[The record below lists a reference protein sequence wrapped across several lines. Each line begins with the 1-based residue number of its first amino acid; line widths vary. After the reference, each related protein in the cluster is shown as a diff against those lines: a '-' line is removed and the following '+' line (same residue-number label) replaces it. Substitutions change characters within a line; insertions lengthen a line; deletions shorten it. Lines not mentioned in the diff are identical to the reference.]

1 MHVEVHSVGF
11 LFNDFPSCCVGF
23 LKAELLNALILS
35 GCIWIFL
42 EKKLLWDYD
51 IKFLSQSF
59 IFRKWLE
66 EKDVSVLWCL
76 KLSPIY
82 LFIHSFEHFS
92 NLHPVPTPGLDLGLQ
107 RTWQGEETW
116 ICEKHIITGLSAE
129 YFDYLVNLILPT
141 FQNLGLLTHG
151 GLANS
156 LIPQWLTRPKV
167 HFLLILNG
175 SCKGCGLMGA
185 LLWVLSPLR
194 VQAEREPFLGLSLSC
209 GWEVLL
215 WPRQAMVP
223 RCSTR
228 LLRWDTCH
236 FQLPKQVTW
245 PTQGLWTE
253 KHASLMGCTVSHTGV
268 ARDVCYCYRKGE
280 HLAGRRDII
289 HHSIPSSSYKWPKR
303 NQSAKYFNQNC
314 TASECQRQDVN
325 SVLCDCTFHLFTIHH
340 VNIYDAL
347 CQ

>member
-1 MHVEVHSVGF
+1 MTRGKGCFCTLVF
-11 LFNDFPSCCVGF
+11 KIKPN
-23 LKAELLNALILS
+23 LLV
-35 GCIWIFL
+35 
-42 EKKLLWDYD
+42 Y
-51 IKFLSQSF
+51 SF
-59 IFRKWLE
+59 IWT
-66 EKDVSVLWCL
+66 
-76 KLSPIY
+76 
-82 LFIHSFEHFS
+82 FS

-116 ICEKHIITGLSAE
+116 ICEKRITAGLSAE

-156 LIPQWLTRPKV
+156 LIPQWLIRPKV

-185 LLWVLSPLR
+185 LLWVLSSLR

-209 GWEVLL
+209 GCEVLL

-223 RCSTR
+223 RCLVH

-245 PTQGLWTE
+245 PTSRPMGWKACLPHGVHCESHRNGQRCMLLLQERG
-253 KHASLMGCTVSHTGV
+253 ASSWKKGHHTSQ
-268 ARDVCYCYRKGE
+268 YTILILQMTK
-280 HLAGRRDII
+280 
-289 HHSIPSSSYKWPKR
+289 
-303 NQSAKYFNQNC
+303 AK
-314 TASECQRQDVN
+314 SEC
-325 SVLCDCTFHLFTIHH
+325 
-340 VNIYDAL
+340 
-347 CQ
+347 